1 MEEVHIKLNRKFKQS
16 TQSMNLTCRIIQL
29 KHERNCGKK
38 FNNTT
43 NTTHNNNTYKYT
55 NILDVF

>member
-1 MEEVHIKLNRKFKQS
+1 
-16 TQSMNLTCRIIQL
+16 MNLTCRIIQL

-38 FNNTT
+38 CNNTT

>member
-1 MEEVHIKLNRKFKQS
+1 
-16 TQSMNLTCRIIQL
+16 MNLICNIIQL

-38 FNNTT
+38 CNNTT

-55 NILDVF
+55 NIRDVF